1 MKKGIFDFNRIIKYI
16 THFLGNIGDILYDIC
31 KVKRLRT
38 YLALLLLVVC
48 GRLAGRTPA
57 AGQERMWNAALDRY
71 EYVYRRCA
79 DWRERIGQG
88 KPVPKD
94 SLRMLS
100 KELSEVRKN
109 LQYALGDMTPGQRR
123 RFESIR
129 DWFTTG
135 EWPEQVPGR
144 ITPEGDTLDF
154 GLRTPLSIP
163 ERFRVKPGMTEKELG
178 MTDGALSMT
187 EGALSMTEGA
197 LSSRGIADGA
207 LSSRGITDA
216 ERISPQKSGTN
227 LPKTPVRIGGLA
239 GITVGVYPDLSYGI
253 LAGITIGK
261 WCLFVK
267 GRTNFH
273 AQRTSY
279 ICLSDG
285 TIPAESTLPGSAT
298 SGSSGG
304 STGSSLGDATDS
316 NSGGATGGNS
326 GDATSG
332 GYFWSGGEQR
342 INRHQITLDASYAF
356 CKPVSLYLGVGYG
369 VRTLC
374 WKDFEGEWARVRDRS
389 YKNVALDAGLLIHP
403 IQKGPAKGLTFL
415 IGGSWI
421 PRNYFDAEVGLAW
434 RF

>member
-1 MKKGIFDFNRIIKYI
+1 MK
-16 THFLGNIGDILYDIC
+16 H
-31 KVKRLRT
+31 LRT

-48 GRLAGRTPA
+48 GLLAGRTPA

-71 EYVYRRCA
+71 EYVCRRCA

-135 EWPEQVPGR
+135 EWPEQAPGR
-144 ITPEGDTLDF
+144 ITLEGDTLDS
-154 GLRTPLSIP
+154 GLRPPLRIP

-178 MTDGALSMT
+178 MT
-187 EGALSMTEGA
+187 E
-197 LSSRGIADGA
+197 GA

-216 ERISPQKSGTN
+216 ERISPQKSGTK
-227 LPKTPVRIGGLA
+227 LPKTPVRVGGIA
-239 GITVGVYPDLSYGI
+239 GITVGVYPDLSYGV

-267 GRTNFH
+267 GRSNFH

-285 TIPAESTLPGSAT
+285 IIPAESTLPGNAT
-298 SGSSGG
+298 SGNSGG

-326 GDATSG
+326 GNETSG

-374 WKDFEGEWARVRDRS
+374 WKDSEGEWARVRDRS

>member
-1 MKKGIFDFNRIIKYI
+1 
-16 THFLGNIGDILYDIC
+16 
-31 KVKRLRT
+31 
-38 YLALLLLVVC
+38 
-48 GRLAGRTPA
+48 
-57 AGQERMWNAALDRY
+57 MWNAALDRY
-71 EYVYRRCA
+71 EYVCRRCA
-79 DWRERIGQG
+79 DWRERIDQG

-135 EWPEQVPGR
+135 EWPVQVPGR
-144 ITPEGDTLDF
+144 ITPEGDTLTSD
-154 GLRTPLSIP
+154 LRPPLSIP

-178 MTDGALSMT
+178 MTGGALSMT
-187 EGALSMTEGA
+187 GAALGMTDGELGMTGGA
-197 LSSRGIADGA
+197 LSSRGIA
-207 LSSRGITDA
+207 DA
-216 ERISPQKSGTN
+216 ERISPQKSGSN
-227 LPKTPVRIGGLA
+227 SPKTPVRIGGLA
-239 GITVGVYPDLSYGI
+239 GITVGVYPDLSYGV

-267 GRTNFH
+267 GRSNFH
-273 AQRTSY
+273 AQSTSY

-298 SGSSGG
+298 GGSSGG
-304 STGSSLGDATDS
+304 ATGSSLGNVTDS

-326 GDATSG
+326 GNEASG

-342 INRHQITLDASYAF
+342 INRHQITLDAAYAF

-374 WKDFEGEWARVRDRS
+374 WKDSEGDWAQVRDRS

>member
-1 MKKGIFDFNRIIKYI
+1 M
-16 THFLGNIGDILYDIC
+16 
-31 KVKRLRT
+31 KRLRT

-48 GRLAGRTPA
+48 GLLAGRTPA

-71 EYVYRRCA
+71 EYVCRRCA
-79 DWRERIGQG
+79 DWRERIDQG

-135 EWPEQVPGR
+135 ERPEQAPGK
-144 ITPEGDTLDF
+144 ITPEGDTLASD
-154 GLRTPLSIP
+154 LRPPL
-163 ERFRVKPGMTEKELG
+163 GMTER
-178 MTDGALSMT
+178 
-187 EGALSMTEGA
+187 
-197 LSSRGIADGA
+197 SRGIA
-207 LSSRGITDA
+207 DA
-216 ERISPQKSGTN
+216 ERISPQKSGSN
-227 LPKTPVRIGGLA
+227 SPKTPVRIGGLA

-267 GRTNFH
+267 GRSNFH

-304 STGSSLGDATDS
+304 ATGSSLGNVTDS

-326 GDATSG
+326 GNEASG

-342 INRHQITLDASYAF
+342 INRHQITLDAAYAF

-374 WKDFEGEWARVRDRS
+374 WKDSEGDWAQVRDRS

-415 IGGSWI
+415 VGGSWV